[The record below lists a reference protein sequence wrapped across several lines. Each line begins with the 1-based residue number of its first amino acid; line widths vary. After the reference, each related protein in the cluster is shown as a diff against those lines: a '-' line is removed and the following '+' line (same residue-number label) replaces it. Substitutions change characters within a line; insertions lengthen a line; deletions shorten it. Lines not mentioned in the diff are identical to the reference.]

1 MDTTAGMPVLVRRLR
16 SSSRMAQ
23 LQACRQIVLLF
34 ATAVAQNSIAD
45 RLAGTRS
52 FAAAGGVE
60 AAVQLLTSG
69 THALKVWEA
78 AAKVLFCACQP
89 EGRDE
94 GCAPVLVAAG
104 GIPYGDQPC

>member
-1 MDTTAGMPVLVRRLR
+1 
-16 SSSRMAQ
+16 MAQ

-34 ATAVAQNSIAD
+34 ATAVAQDSIAD
-45 RLAGTRS
+45 RLASTRS

-69 THALKVWEA
+69 THALKVWA
-78 AAKVLFCACQP
+78 AEVLFCACQP